1 MHLQQLPSGKWRVI
15 VQHAGR
21 KRTGTALTRSGA
33 QQVGAELLLEMGAQT
48 VVKTMS
54 VQELAANWLTSAD
67 ISASYRVDARRV
79 IDVMPDTF
87 GQRAVVDVTPSIIE
101 GLYRQLVRDGWTVN
115 RVRRLHAVLSSAWT
129 MARRYEWATVNPF
142 TAAKRP
148 SEPKRQM
155 DPPTVDQVIRF
166 LEAADGSFG
175 LFIEIAAATGAR
187 RGEVCALKWDDIQPD
202 SIVIRRSITQVPGEL
217 IVTDGKTGSKGH
229 RVVAI
234 TDELID
240 ALRAHRRHQIE
251 LALAAGLPKPVWLFS
266 HDAGVTPWRPD
277 YVSREFRRLRG
288 RLGLPDHIR
297 LHDLR
302 HFVATQLLAA
312 GIPLKTVSERLGHSQ
327 VALTSDRY
335 GHYVPASDRAAAE
348 VMAGLRRAK

>member
-67 ISASYRVDARRV
+67 ISASYRVDAGRV
-79 IDVMPDTF
+79 IDAMPEAF

-101 GLYRQLVRDGWTVN
+101 GLYRQLARDGWTVN

-148 SEPKRQM
+148 SEPKRQV
-155 DPPTVDQVIRF
+155 DPPDVEQVVRF
-166 LEAADGSFG
+166 LEAVDGSFG

-187 RGEVCALKWDDIQPD
+187 RGEVCALQWGDIQPD

-217 IVTDGKTGSKGH
+217 VITDGKTGSKGH

-234 TDELID
+234 TNELADTIKQ
-240 ALRAHRRHQIE
+240 HRRQQVE
-251 LALAAGLPKPVWLFS
+251 LALAAGLSAPVWLFS

-277 YVSREFRRLRG
+277 YVSREFRRLRD
-288 RLGLPDHIR
+288 RLELPDHIR

-312 GIPLKTVSERLGHSQ
+312 GIPLKTVSERLGHRQ
-327 VALTSDRY
+327 VSTTSDR
-335 GHYVPASDRAAAE
+335 
-348 VMAGLRRAK
+348 